1 MGAILCE
8 RGAVLL
14 RQQAGGSPVWSPAPK
29 VESSVARGVADSES
43 RGCTTHVA
51 TSSYLERLESGT

>member
-8 RGAVLL
+8 RGAVL
-14 RQQAGGSPVWSPAPK
+14 RHQAGSPVRSPTAK
-29 VESSVARGVADSES
+29 VESSVARDVADSL
-43 RGCTTHVA
+43 RRIDVA